1 MAFRKETKQK
11 TGFSKISIGL
21 ASPEEILEKSSGEV
35 LKPETINYRTYKPE
49 RDGLFCERIFGPVK
63 DYECHCGKY
72 KRIRYKG
79 IVCDRCGVEVTEK
92 KVRRERMGHIKL
104 VVPVAHIWYFR
115 SLPNKIG
122 YLLGLP
128 TKKLDSIIYYERYVV
143 INPGNVEGVQ
153 RLDLLTEDEYF
164 DILDRL
170 PKENSLLEDTDP
182 NKFVAKMGAEALYDL
197 LKDIDLDEL
206 SYALRH
212 QADTDGSQQRKTE
225 ALKRLQVV
233 ESFRASRGRNKPE
246 WMILQAV
253 PVIPPELRPL
263 VPLDGGRFATSDL
276 NDLYRRVIIRN
287 NRLKRLIEIKA
298 PDVILR
304 NEKRMLQEAVDSL
317 LDNSR
322 RSSAVK
328 TEANR
333 PLKSLSDSL
342 KGKQG
347 RFRQNLLGKRVDYSA
362 RSVIVVGPELKMH
375 ECGLPKDMA
384 AELYKPFVIRK
395 LIERGIVKT
404 VKSAKKIVDRKE
416 PVVWDILEYVMKG
429 HPVLLN
435 RAPTLHRLGIQAFQ
449 PKLIEGKAI
458 QLHPLAC
465 TAFNADFDGDQMA
478 VHLPLGNEAVLEA
491 QILMLGSHNILNPAN
506 GAPITVPSQDMV
518 LGLYY
523 ITKLRPGDKGE
534 GLKFYGPEEAEIAY
548 NEGRVTLHAPVSVVV
563 DDIDENGKP
572 YKHLVE
578 NTSVGR
584 VLVNH
589 YVPQEIGYVNEILSK
604 KSLRTIISRVIKSC
618 GIPRSAQFLDDIK
631 NLGYYMAFKGGISFN
646 LGDVLIPKEKEE
658 YVREGYE
665 QVQEVLQNHAMGFIT
680 NNERYNQ
687 IIDIWTHVNARL
699 ADTLMKQ
706 ISADQKGFN
715 PVFMM
720 LDSGARGSKDQIRQ
734 LSGMRGLMAKPQKS
748 GAEGGQIIENP
759 ILANFKEGL
768 SVLEYFI
775 STHGARK
782 GLADTALKTAD
793 AGYLTRRLVD
803 VAHDV
808 IINEEDCGTLR
819 GLVCTEI
826 KNNDEVV
833 ASLGERILGRV
844 SVHDIVDPTSGEL
857 IVVAGDEITE
867 AAVEKIEASPIESV
881 EIRSVLT
888 CESKRGVCAKCYGR
902 NLATHRMVQ
911 QGEAVGV
918 IAAQSIG
925 EPGTQLT
932 LRTFHVGGVA
942 SNIAAVSSTTSRY
955 NGVLEIDELRTVRT
969 DEVDAKGRNVEV
981 VIGRMAEMRIVDPTT
996 KMMLTSANIPYGAKL
1011 YFGPGDEVQK
1021 GDVICEWDP
1030 FNAVIVSEVAGHIHY
1045 KNLIENVTYR
1055 VDADESSGLSEKI
1068 IIESRDKTKA
1078 PEADIVDNNGQVV
1091 RTYALPLGA
1100 HLMLDDDAEVKA
1112 GEIFIKIP
1120 RASGNAGDITGGLP
1134 RVTELFEARNPSNPA
1149 IVSEIDGEVTFGK
1162 VKRGNREISVT
1173 SKLGEVKKYL
1183 VPLSKQLL
1191 VQENDYVR
1199 AGTPL
1204 SDGAITPADI
1214 LNIMGPTAVQEY
1226 IVNEV
1231 QDVYRM
1237 QGVKINDKHFEVI
1250 VRQMMRKVSIIDPG
1264 DTNFL
1269 QQQIVDKRAFMD
1281 ENDRI
1286 WGKKVVTDAGDSE
1299 TIKPGMIIT
1308 ARRLRDENSALKRRD
1323 LRTIETRDAVPAT
1336 SEQILQGITRA
1347 ALHTTSFMSAASFQE
1362 TTKVLNE
1369 AAIAGKVD
1377 YLEGMKENVIGGRL
1391 IPAGTGLRAYERL
1404 VVAGKDD
1411 VESLREVEE
1420 VEAVEAEAPKA

>member
-1 MAFRKETKQK
+1 MAFRKDNKIK
-11 TGFSKISIGL
+11 SDFSKISIGL
-21 ASPEEILEKSSGEV
+21 ASPEEILKNSSGEV

-72 KRIRYKG
+72 KRISYKG

-92 KVRRERMGHIKL
+92 KVRRERMGHIQL

-128 TKKLDSIIYYERYVV
+128 SKKLDAVIYYERYIV
-143 INPGNVEGVQ
+143 IQPGVKSDLETY
-153 RLDLLTEDEYF
+153 DLLTEEEYF
-164 DILDRL
+164 AAIDSL
-170 PKENSLLEDTDP
+170 PKENQMLEDTDP
-182 NKFVAKMGAEALYDL
+182 NKFIAKMGAEAIYDL
-197 LKDIDLDEL
+197 LARLDLDSL
-206 SYALRH
+206 SYELRDR
-212 QADTDGSQQRKTE
+212 ASKDGSQHRKTE

-233 ESFRASRGRNKPE
+233 ESFRASKNRNRPE
-246 WMILQAV
+246 WMVLKVV

-287 NRLKRLIEIKA
+287 NRLKRLMEIKA
-298 PDVILR
+298 PEVILR

-322 RSSAVK
+322 KSSAVK

-375 ECGLPKDMA
+375 ECGLPKNMA

-416 PVVWDILEYVMKG
+416 PVVWDILEHVMKG

-449 PKLIEGKAI
+449 PKMIEGKAI

-478 VHLPLGNEAVLEA
+478 VHLPLGNEAILEA
-491 QILMLGSHNILNPAN
+491 QMLMLGAHNILNPAN

-548 NEGRVTLHAPVSVVV
+548 NEGRVTLHAPVSVIVK
-563 DDIDENGKP
+563 DLDENGN
-572 YKHLVE
+572 LVDTMIE
-578 NTSVGR
+578 KTSVGR
-584 VLVNH
+584 VLVNQ
-589 YVPQEIGYVNEILSK
+589 YVPKEIGYVNEILSK
-604 KSLRTIISRVIKSC
+604 KSLRDIIGKVIKVC
-618 GIPRSAQFLDDIK
+618 GVTRSAQFLDDIK
-631 NLGYYMAFKGGISFN
+631 NLGYYMAFKGGLSFN
-646 LGDVLIPKEKEE
+646 LGDVLVPAEKETL
-658 YVREGYE
+658 VNEGYAEVE
-665 QVQEVLQNHAMGFIT
+665 QIMNNYNMGFIT
-680 NNERYNQ
+680 YNERYNQ
-687 IIDIWTHVNARL
+687 IIDTWTHVNSRL
-699 ADTLMKQ
+699 SDILMKQ
-706 ISADQKGFN
+706 LSSDNQGFN
-715 PVFMM
+715 SVYMM

-808 IINEEDCGTLR
+808 IIHEEDCGTLR
-819 GLVCTEI
+819 GLVCTEV
-826 KNNDEVV
+826 KNNEDVV

-844 SVHDIVDPTSGEL
+844 SVHDVIHPLTSEVLVHAGE
-857 IVVAGDEITE
+857 EITDVI
-867 AAVEKIEASPIESV
+867 AKKIEESPIESV

-888 CESKRGVCAKCYGR
+888 CESKKGVCAKCYGR
-902 NLATHRMVQ
+902 NLSNNRLVQ
-911 QGEAVGV
+911 KGEAVGV

-932 LRTFHVGGVA
+932 LRTFHVGGIA
-942 SNIAAVSSTTSRY
+942 SNIAAVSSVTSRY
-955 NGVLEIDELRTVRT
+955 DGILEIEELRTV
-969 DEVDAKGRNVEV
+969 EQVAENGQKVQVVVGRL
-981 VIGRMAEMRIVDPTT
+981 AEMRIIDPNT
-996 KMMLTSANIPYGAKL
+996 KMVLTTANIPYGSKL
-1011 YFGPGDEVQK
+1011 YFNNGDLLKK
-1021 GDVICEWDP
+1021 GDMVCEWDP
-1030 FNAVIVSEVAGHIHY
+1030 FNAVIVSEAGGTV
-1045 KNLIENVTYR
+1045 KFDAVEEGVTYR
-1055 VDADESSGLSEKI
+1055 VESDEQTGLREKI
-1068 IIESRDKTKA
+1068 IIESKDRTRVPSA
-1078 PEADIVDNNGQVV
+1078 QIVDKNGEVIKS
-1091 RTYALPLGA
+1091 YALPVGA
-1100 HLMLDDDAEVKA
+1100 HLMIEEGAVLKPGDV
-1112 GEIFIKIP
+1112 FVKIP
-1120 RASGNAGDITGGLP
+1120 RAVGKAGDITGGLP

-1149 IVSEIDGEVTFGK
+1149 VVSEIDGEVIFGK
-1162 VKRGNREISVT
+1162 VKRGNREISVV
-1173 SKLGEVKKYL
+1173 SKTGEKKSYL
-1183 VPLSKQLL
+1183 VPLSKQIL
-1191 VQENDYVR
+1191 VQENDFVR

-1204 SDGAITPADI
+1204 SDGAITPSDI
-1214 LNIMGPTAVQEY
+1214 LAIKGPTAVQDY

-1250 VRQMMRKVSIIDPG
+1250 VRQMMRKVSILDPG
-1264 DTNFL
+1264 DTRFL
-1269 QQQIVDKRAFMD
+1269 EQQIVDKREFMD

-1286 WGKKVVTDAGDSE
+1286 WGKKVVVDAGDSQ
-1299 TIKPGMIIT
+1299 TLQPGQIVT
-1308 ARRLRDENSALKRRD
+1308 ARRLRDENSALKRKD
-1323 LRTIETRDAVPAT
+1323 LRLIEVRDAIPAT

-1347 ALHTTSFMSAASFQE
+1347 ALQTSSFMSAASFQE

-1369 AAIAGKVD
+1369 AAINGKVD
-1377 YLEGMKENVIGGRL
+1377 TLEGMKENVICGHL
-1391 IPAGTGLRAYERL
+1391 IPAGTGQREFDRL
-1404 VVAGKDD
+1404 IVGSK
-1411 VESLREVEE
+1411 EE
-1420 VEAVEAEAPKA
+1420 MDRVFANRKNVTDF